1 MPVYPSEND
10 QNGESNNQGLSDKN
24 QDLLTTACSQLQE
37 GIQQHK
43 EGKLQFA
50 IVSLTESWKKFQLLG
65 DLSKQI
71 KALRYLTL
79 VAYNHGEYQFVIK
92 YGHKCLSLEPE
103 LKIQEQIL
111 SYMGNAYRHLGNYES
126 AIQFLD
132 KEVRKLWDLSNKR
145 NKVNI
150 QKLSDQAIK
159 IEEIL
164 QKLQTDVDS
173 NQTNLLKMRNS
184 IETNMKNIENLGS
197 SEEDLN
203 SIRMNISSI
212 DTQLMLLDDTV
223 QALNNYKNQLNQ
235 TILEIQTQISSSEDL
250 FSTEENEN

>member
-1 MPVYPSEND
+1 M
-10 QNGESNNQGLSDKN
+10 
-24 QDLLTTACSQLQE
+24 A
-37 GIQQHK
+37 
-43 EGKLQFA
+43 
-50 IVSLTESWKKFQLLG
+50 
-65 DLSKQI
+65 SK
-71 KALRYLTL
+71 
-79 VAYNHGEYQFVIK
+79 
-92 YGHKCLSLEPE
+92 
-103 LKIQEQIL
+103 LKIKKRLPSYLKRSSKGGLLVGFIYVISFMSILFLALWQTFESEKNESSLNSIEGRITLIEEQINIVDEINND
-111 SYMGNAYRHLGNYES
+111 SITDITS
-126 AIQFLD
+126 SIQFLD

-184 IETNMKNIENLGS
+184 IETNMQNIENLGL

-203 SIRMNISSI
+203 SLRMNISSI

-223 QALNNYKNQLNQ
+223 QALNNLSL
-235 TILEIQTQISSSEDL
+235 IHI
-250 FSTEENEN
+250 

>member
-1 MPVYPSEND
+1 MKVERKFPEYLKRANNGGLLVGFIYVLVFMSILFLWIWQTFETEND
-10 QNGESNNQGLSDKN
+10 RS
-24 QDLLTTACSQLQE
+24 LLNTIDERLNLIE
-37 GIQQHK
+37 
-43 EGKLQFA
+43 
-50 IVSLTESWKKFQLLG
+50 
-65 DLSKQI
+65 
-71 KALRYLTL
+71 
-79 VAYNHGEYQFVIK
+79 
-92 YGHKCLSLEPE
+92 
-103 LKIQEQIL
+103 EQINIVDETNNDTITDI
-111 SYMGNAYRHLGNYES
+111 SS
-126 AIQFLD
+126 SIQFLD

-164 QKLQTDVDS
+164 QKLQTDVDN

-184 IETNMKNIENLGS
+184 IETNMQNIENLGL

-250 FSTEENEN
+250 FSTQVNEN

>member
-1 MPVYPSEND
+1 MKVERKFPEYLKRSNNGGLLVGFIYVLVFMSILFLWIWQTFETEND
-10 QNGESNNQGLSDKN
+10 KS
-24 QDLLTTACSQLQE
+24 LLNTIDERLNLIE
-37 GIQQHK
+37 
-43 EGKLQFA
+43 
-50 IVSLTESWKKFQLLG
+50 
-65 DLSKQI
+65 
-71 KALRYLTL
+71 
-79 VAYNHGEYQFVIK
+79 
-92 YGHKCLSLEPE
+92 
-103 LKIQEQIL
+103 EQINIVDETNNDTITDI
-111 SYMGNAYRHLGNYES
+111 SS
-126 AIQFLD
+126 SIQFLD

-184 IETNMKNIENLGS
+184 IETNMKNIENLGL
-197 SEEDLN
+197 SEDDLN

>member
-1 MPVYPSEND
+1 MKVERKFPEYLKRANSGGLLVGFIYVLVFMSILFLWIWQTFETEND
-10 QNGESNNQGLSDKN
+10 KS
-24 QDLLTTACSQLQE
+24 LLNTIDERLNLIE
-37 GIQQHK
+37 
-43 EGKLQFA
+43 
-50 IVSLTESWKKFQLLG
+50 
-65 DLSKQI
+65 
-71 KALRYLTL
+71 
-79 VAYNHGEYQFVIK
+79 
-92 YGHKCLSLEPE
+92 
-103 LKIQEQIL
+103 EQINIVDETNNDTITDI
-111 SYMGNAYRHLGNYES
+111 SS
-126 AIQFLD
+126 SIQFLD

-159 IEEIL
+159 IEKIL

-184 IETNMKNIENLGS
+184 IETNMQNIENLGL

-250 FSTEENEN
+250 NSAQAN

>member
-1 MPVYPSEND
+1 MKVERKFPEYLKTANNGGLLVGFIYVLVFMSILFLWIWQTFETEND
-10 QNGESNNQGLSDKN
+10 KS
-24 QDLLTTACSQLQE
+24 LLNTIDERLNLIE
-37 GIQQHK
+37 
-43 EGKLQFA
+43 
-50 IVSLTESWKKFQLLG
+50 
-65 DLSKQI
+65 
-71 KALRYLTL
+71 
-79 VAYNHGEYQFVIK
+79 
-92 YGHKCLSLEPE
+92 
-103 LKIQEQIL
+103 EQINIVDETNNDTITDI
-111 SYMGNAYRHLGNYES
+111 SS
-126 AIQFLD
+126 SIQFLD

-164 QKLQTDVDS
+164 QKLQTDVDN

-184 IETNMKNIENLGS
+184 IKTNMQNIENLGL

-250 FSTEENEN
+250 NSVQANEN

>member
-1 MPVYPSEND
+1 MKVERKFPKYLKRSNNGGLLVGFIYVLVFMSILFLWIWQTFETEND
-10 QNGESNNQGLSDKN
+10 KS
-24 QDLLTTACSQLQE
+24 LLNTIDERLNLIE
-37 GIQQHK
+37 
-43 EGKLQFA
+43 
-50 IVSLTESWKKFQLLG
+50 
-65 DLSKQI
+65 
-71 KALRYLTL
+71 
-79 VAYNHGEYQFVIK
+79 
-92 YGHKCLSLEPE
+92 
-103 LKIQEQIL
+103 EQINIVDETNNDTITDI
-111 SYMGNAYRHLGNYES
+111 SS
-126 AIQFLD
+126 SIQFLD

-184 IETNMKNIENLGS
+184 IETNMQNIENLGL

-250 FSTEENEN
+250 NSTQVNEN

>member
-1 MPVYPSEND
+1 MKVERKFPEYLKRANSGGLLVGFIYVLVFMSILFLWIWQTFETEND
-10 QNGESNNQGLSDKN
+10 KS
-24 QDLLTTACSQLQE
+24 LLNTIDERLNLIE
-37 GIQQHK
+37 
-43 EGKLQFA
+43 
-50 IVSLTESWKKFQLLG
+50 
-65 DLSKQI
+65 
-71 KALRYLTL
+71 
-79 VAYNHGEYQFVIK
+79 
-92 YGHKCLSLEPE
+92 
-103 LKIQEQIL
+103 EQINIVDETNNDTITDI
-111 SYMGNAYRHLGNYES
+111 SS
-126 AIQFLD
+126 SIQFLD

-184 IETNMKNIENLGS
+184 IETNMKNIENLGL

-235 TILEIQTQISSSEDL
+235 TILEIQTQISSSEEL

>member
-1 MPVYPSEND
+1 MKVERKFPEYLKRSNNGGLLVGFIYVLVFMSILFLWIWQTFETEND
-10 QNGESNNQGLSDKN
+10 KS
-24 QDLLTTACSQLQE
+24 LLNTIDERLNLIE
-37 GIQQHK
+37 
-43 EGKLQFA
+43 
-50 IVSLTESWKKFQLLG
+50 
-65 DLSKQI
+65 
-71 KALRYLTL
+71 
-79 VAYNHGEYQFVIK
+79 
-92 YGHKCLSLEPE
+92 
-103 LKIQEQIL
+103 EQINIVDETNNDTITDI
-111 SYMGNAYRHLGNYES
+111 SS
-126 AIQFLD
+126 SIQFLD

-164 QKLQTDVDS
+164 QKLQADVDS

-184 IETNMKNIENLGS
+184 IETNMKNIENLGL

-250 FSTEENEN
+250 NSTQVNEN

>member
-1 MPVYPSEND
+1 MKVERKFPEYLKRANNGGLLIGFIYVLVFMSILFLWIWQTFETEND
-10 QNGESNNQGLSDKN
+10 KS
-24 QDLLTTACSQLQE
+24 LLNTIDERLNLIE
-37 GIQQHK
+37 
-43 EGKLQFA
+43 
-50 IVSLTESWKKFQLLG
+50 
-65 DLSKQI
+65 
-71 KALRYLTL
+71 
-79 VAYNHGEYQFVIK
+79 
-92 YGHKCLSLEPE
+92 
-103 LKIQEQIL
+103 EQINIVDETNNDTITDI
-111 SYMGNAYRHLGNYES
+111 SS
-126 AIQFLD
+126 SIQFLD

-164 QKLQTDVDS
+164 QKLQTDVDN

-184 IETNMKNIENLGS
+184 IETNMQNIENLGL

-250 FSTEENEN
+250 NSAQVNEN